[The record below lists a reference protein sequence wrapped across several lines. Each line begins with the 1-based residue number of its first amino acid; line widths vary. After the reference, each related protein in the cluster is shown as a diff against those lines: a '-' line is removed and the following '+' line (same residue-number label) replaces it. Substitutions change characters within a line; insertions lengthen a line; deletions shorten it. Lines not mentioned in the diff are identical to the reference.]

1 MEVQKDMRKIVCE
14 VCGTSYPE
22 TASACPICGSARSVD
37 ARIFVDDSGDSA
49 PETPTYTYV
58 KGGRFSKKNVRKRN
72 AMKNDPGRREE
83 IPVRKAAKP
92 RPAPTE
98 QKAERKPVIQE
109 PVSETVSPKPTAT
122 VNPAPEKK
130 AAPAAQKKAAQAAR
144 SSESRKGNGGL
155 VAAIV
160 VLAIA
165 VVGLGAYLGLRQ
177 FAPEVLANIGL
188 GTPTETTTEPPVK
201 TLPCTDLVLADSTVT
216 LDRLGATWKIS
227 AVPTPADTTDTV
239 TFVSSN
245 PDVAT
250 VNSDGQITAVSAGTA
265 TITVTCG
272 NVSKSCTVRCSF
284 ANTSTTPST
293 TPSTVPSSTT
303 EPSATTEPTTTPTT
317 LPPIDLT
324 LNRDDFTLTYA
335 GEEWMLMDDEDA
347 AKLVTWTS
355 DDTDVCTVKDGLVTA
370 VGSGAAKIIATYNGK
385 SVECWV
391 RCSF

>member
-1 MEVQKDMRKIVCE
+1 MRKIVCE

-72 AMKNDPGRREE
+72 AMKNNPGRREE

-92 RPAPTE
+92 RPAPTG

-122 VNPAPEKK
+122 VNPAPEKE
-130 AAPAAQKKAAQAAR
+130 AAPAPQKKAAQAVR

-155 VAAIV
+155 VAAIA
-160 VLAIA
+160 VLAII

-188 GTPTETTTEPPVK
+188 GTPTEAATEPSVK
-201 TLPCTDLVLADSTVT
+201 VLPCTDLVLVDSTVT

-250 VNSDGQITAVSAGTA
+250 VTLDGQVTAVSAGTA

-284 ANTSTTPST
+284 ANASTAPST
-293 TPSTVPSSTT
+293 KPSTA
-303 EPSATTEPTTTPTT
+303 PSATTEVTTAPTT

-347 AKLVTWTS
+347 AKLVTWAS

>member
-1 MEVQKDMRKIVCE
+1 MRKIVCE

-37 ARIFVDDSGDSA
+37 ARILVDDSGDSA

-92 RPAPTE
+92 RPAPTG

-122 VNPAPEKK
+122 VNPAPEKE
-130 AAPAAQKKAAQAAR
+130 AAPAPQKKAAQAVR

-155 VAAIV
+155 GAAIA
-160 VLAIA
+160 VLAII

-188 GTPTETTTEPPVK
+188 GTPTETATEPSMKV
-201 TLPCTDLVLADSTVT
+201 LPCTDLVLVDSTVT

-250 VNSDGQITAVSAGTA
+250 VTLDGQVTAVSAGTA

-284 ANTSTTPST
+284 ANASTAPST
-293 TPSTVPSSTT
+293 KPSTA
-303 EPSATTEPTTTPTT
+303 PSATTEVTTAPTT

-347 AKLVTWTS
+347 AKLVTWAS

>member
-1 MEVQKDMRKIVCE
+1 MRKIVCE

-37 ARIFVDDSGDSA
+37 ARILVDDSGDSA

-92 RPAPTE
+92 RPAPTG

-122 VNPAPEKK
+122 VNPAPEKE
-130 AAPAAQKKAAQAAR
+130 AAPAPQKKAAQAVR

-160 VLAIA
+160 VLAII

-188 GTPTETTTEPPVK
+188 GTPTETATEPSMKV
-201 TLPCTDLVLADSTVT
+201 LPCTDLVLVDSTVT

-250 VNSDGQITAVSAGTA
+250 VTLDGQVTAVSAGTA

-284 ANTSTTPST
+284 ANASTAPST
-293 TPSTVPSSTT
+293 KPSTA
-303 EPSATTEPTTTPTT
+303 PSATTEVTTAPTT

-347 AKLVTWTS
+347 AKLVTWAS

>member
-1 MEVQKDMRKIVCE
+1 MRKIVCE

-37 ARIFVDDSGDSA
+37 ARILVDDSGDSA

-72 AMKNDPGRREE
+72 AMKNNPGRREE

-92 RPAPTE
+92 RPAPTG

-122 VNPAPEKK
+122 VNPAPEKE
-130 AAPAAQKKAAQAAR
+130 AAPAPQKKAAQAVR
-144 SSESRKGNGGL
+144 SSESQKGNGGL
-155 VAAIV
+155 VAAIA
-160 VLAIA
+160 VLAIS

-188 GTPTETTTEPPVK
+188 GTPTETATEPSMKV
-201 TLPCTDLVLADSTVT
+201 LPCTDLVLVDSTVT

-245 PDVAT
+245 PDIAT
-250 VNSDGQITAVSAGTA
+250 VTLDGQVTAVSAGTA

-284 ANTSTTPST
+284 ANASTAPST
-293 TPSTVPSSTT
+293 KPSTA
-303 EPSATTEPTTTPTT
+303 PSATTEVTTAPTT

-347 AKLVTWTS
+347 AKLVTWAS

>member
-1 MEVQKDMRKIVCE
+1 MRKIVCE

-37 ARIFVDDSGDSA
+37 ARILVDDSGDSA

-72 AMKNDPGRREE
+72 AMKNNPGRREE

-92 RPAPTE
+92 RPAPTG

-122 VNPAPEKK
+122 VNPAPEKE
-130 AAPAAQKKAAQAAR
+130 AAPAPQKKAAQAVR
-144 SSESRKGNGGL
+144 SSESQKGNGGL
-155 VAAIV
+155 VAAIA
-160 VLAIA
+160 VLAII

-188 GTPTETTTEPPVK
+188 GTPTETATEPSMKV
-201 TLPCTDLVLADSTVT
+201 LPCTDLVLVDSTVT

-250 VNSDGQITAVSAGTA
+250 VTLDGQVTAVSAGTA

-284 ANTSTTPST
+284 ANASTAPST
-293 TPSTVPSSTT
+293 KPSTA
-303 EPSATTEPTTTPTT
+303 PSATTEVTTAPTT

-347 AKLVTWTS
+347 AKLVTWAS

-370 VGSGAAKIIATYNGK
+370 VGSGAAKVIATYNGK

>member
-1 MEVQKDMRKIVCE
+1 MRKIVCE

-37 ARIFVDDSGDSA
+37 ARILVDDSGDSA

-72 AMKNDPGRREE
+72 AMKNNPGRREE

-92 RPAPTE
+92 RPAPTG

-122 VNPAPEKK
+122 VNLAPEKE
-130 AAPAAQKKAAQAAR
+130 AAPAPQKKAAQAVR
-144 SSESRKGNGGL
+144 SSESQKGNGGL
-155 VAAIV
+155 VAAIA
-160 VLAIA
+160 VLAII

-188 GTPTETTTEPPVK
+188 GTPTETATEPSMKV
-201 TLPCTDLVLADSTVT
+201 LPCTDLVLVDSTVT

-250 VNSDGQITAVSAGTA
+250 VTLDGQVTAVSAGTA

-284 ANTSTTPST
+284 ANASTAPST
-293 TPSTVPSSTT
+293 KPSTA
-303 EPSATTEPTTTPTT
+303 PSATTEVTTAPTT

-347 AKLVTWTS
+347 AKLVTWAS

>member
-1 MEVQKDMRKIVCE
+1 MRKIVCE

-37 ARIFVDDSGDSA
+37 ARILVDDSGDSA

-72 AMKNDPGRREE
+72 AMKNNPGRREE

-92 RPAPTE
+92 RPAPTG

-122 VNPAPEKK
+122 VNPAPEKE
-130 AAPAAQKKAAQAAR
+130 AAPAPQKKAAQAVR
-144 SSESRKGNGGL
+144 SSESQKGNGGL
-155 VAAIV
+155 VAAIA
-160 VLAIA
+160 VLAVI

-188 GTPTETTTEPPVK
+188 GIPTETATEPSMKV
-201 TLPCTDLVLADSTVT
+201 LPCTDLVLVDSTVT

-250 VNSDGQITAVSAGTA
+250 VTLDGQVTAVSAGTA

-284 ANTSTTPST
+284 ANASTAPST
-293 TPSTVPSSTT
+293 KPSTA
-303 EPSATTEPTTTPTT
+303 PSATTEVTTAPTT

-347 AKLVTWTS
+347 AKLVTWAS

>member
-1 MEVQKDMRKIVCE
+1 MRKIVCE

-37 ARIFVDDSGDSA
+37 ARILVDDSGDSA

-72 AMKNDPGRREE
+72 AMKNNPGRREE

-92 RPAPTE
+92 RPAPTG

-122 VNPAPEKK
+122 VNPAPEKE
-130 AAPAAQKKAAQAAR
+130 AAPAPQKKAAQAVR
-144 SSESRKGNGGL
+144 SSESQKGNGGL
-155 VAAIV
+155 VAAIA
-160 VLAIA
+160 VLAII

-188 GTPTETTTEPPVK
+188 GTPTETATEPSMKV
-201 TLPCTDLVLADSTVT
+201 LPCTDLVLVDSTVT

-250 VNSDGQITAVSAGTA
+250 VTLDGQVTAVSAGTA

-284 ANTSTTPST
+284 ANASTAPST
-293 TPSTVPSSTT
+293 KPSTA
-303 EPSATTEPTTTPTT
+303 PSATTEVTTAPTT

-370 VGSGAAKIIATYNGK
+370 VGSGAAKVIATYNGK

>member
-1 MEVQKDMRKIVCE
+1 MRKIVCE

-37 ARIFVDDSGDSA
+37 ARILVDDSGDSA

-92 RPAPTE
+92 RPAPTG

-122 VNPAPEKK
+122 VNPAPEKE
-130 AAPAAQKKAAQAAR
+130 AAPAPQKKAAQAVR

-155 VAAIV
+155 VAAIA
-160 VLAIA
+160 VLAII

-188 GTPTETTTEPPVK
+188 GTPTEAATEPSVK
-201 TLPCTDLVLADSTVT
+201 VLPCTDLVLVDSTVT

-250 VNSDGQITAVSAGTA
+250 VTLDGQVTAVSAGTA

-284 ANTSTTPST
+284 ANASTAPST
-293 TPSTVPSSTT
+293 KPSTA
-303 EPSATTEPTTTPTT
+303 PSATTEVTTAPTT

>member
-1 MEVQKDMRKIVCE
+1 MRKIVCE

-37 ARIFVDDSGDSA
+37 ARILVDDSGDSA

-92 RPAPTE
+92 RPAPTG

-122 VNPAPEKK
+122 VNPAPEKE
-130 AAPAAQKKAAQAAR
+130 AAPAPQKKAAQAVR

-155 VAAIV
+155 VAAIA
-160 VLAIA
+160 VLAII

-188 GTPTETTTEPPVK
+188 GTPTEAATESSVK
-201 TLPCTDLVLADSTVT
+201 VLPCTDLVLVDSTVT

-250 VNSDGQITAVSAGTA
+250 VTLDGQVTAVSAGTA

-284 ANTSTTPST
+284 ANASTAPST
-293 TPSTVPSSTT
+293 KPSTA
-303 EPSATTEPTTTPTT
+303 PSATTEVTTAPTT

-347 AKLVTWTS
+347 AKLVTWAS

>member
-1 MEVQKDMRKIVCE
+1 MRKIVCE

-37 ARIFVDDSGDSA
+37 ARILVDDSGDSA

-92 RPAPTE
+92 RPAPTG

-122 VNPAPEKK
+122 VNPAREKE
-130 AAPAAQKKAAQAAR
+130 AAPAPQKKAAQAVR
-144 SSESRKGNGGL
+144 SSESQKGNGGL
-155 VAAIV
+155 VAAIA
-160 VLAIA
+160 VLAVI

-188 GTPTETTTEPPVK
+188 GTPTETATEPSMKV
-201 TLPCTDLVLADSTVT
+201 LPCTDLVLVDSTVT

-250 VNSDGQITAVSAGTA
+250 VTLDGQVTAVSAGTA

-284 ANTSTTPST
+284 ANASTAPST
-293 TPSTVPSSTT
+293 KPSTA
-303 EPSATTEPTTTPTT
+303 PSATTEVTTAPTT

-347 AKLVTWTS
+347 AKLVTWAS

>member
-1 MEVQKDMRKIVCE
+1 MRKIVCE

-37 ARIFVDDSGDSA
+37 ARILVDDSGDSA

-72 AMKNDPGRREE
+72 AMKNNPGRREE

-92 RPAPTE
+92 RPAPTG

-122 VNPAPEKK
+122 VNPAPEKE
-130 AAPAAQKKAAQAAR
+130 AAPAPQKKAAQAVR
-144 SSESRKGNGGL
+144 SSESQKGNGGL
-155 VAAIV
+155 VAAIA
-160 VLAIA
+160 VLAII

-188 GTPTETTTEPPVK
+188 GTPTETATEPSMKV
-201 TLPCTDLVLADSTVT
+201 LPCTDLVLVDSTVT

-250 VNSDGQITAVSAGTA
+250 VTLDGQVTAVSAGTA

-284 ANTSTTPST
+284 ANASTAPST
-293 TPSTVPSSTT
+293 KPSTA
-303 EPSATTEPTTTPTT
+303 PSATTEVTTAPTT

-347 AKLVTWTS
+347 AKLVTWAS

>member
-1 MEVQKDMRKIVCE
+1 MRKIVCE

-37 ARIFVDDSGDSA
+37 ARILVDDSGDSA

-72 AMKNDPGRREE
+72 AMKNNPGRREE

-92 RPAPTE
+92 RPAPTG

-122 VNPAPEKK
+122 VNPAPEKE
-130 AAPAAQKKAAQAAR
+130 AAPAPQKKAAQAVR

-155 VAAIV
+155 VAAIA
-160 VLAIA
+160 VLAII

-188 GTPTETTTEPPVK
+188 GTPTETATEPSMKV
-201 TLPCTDLVLADSTVT
+201 LPCTDLVLVDSTVT

-245 PDVAT
+245 PNVAT
-250 VNSDGQITAVSAGTA
+250 VTLDGQVTAVSAGTA

-284 ANTSTTPST
+284 ANASTAPST
-293 TPSTVPSSTT
+293 KPSTA
-303 EPSATTEPTTTPTT
+303 PSATTEVTTAPTT

-347 AKLVTWTS
+347 AKLVTWAS

>member
-1 MEVQKDMRKIVCE
+1 MRKIVCE

-37 ARIFVDDSGDSA
+37 ARILVDDSGDSA

-92 RPAPTE
+92 RPAPTG

-122 VNPAPEKK
+122 VNPAPEKE
-130 AAPAAQKKAAQAAR
+130 AAPAPQKKAAQAVH

-155 VAAIV
+155 VAAIA
-160 VLAIA
+160 VLAII

-188 GTPTETTTEPPVK
+188 GTPTETASEPSMKV
-201 TLPCTDLVLADSTVT
+201 LPCTDLVLVDSTVT

-250 VNSDGQITAVSAGTA
+250 VTLDGQVTAVSAGTA

-284 ANTSTTPST
+284 ANASTAPST
-293 TPSTVPSSTT
+293 KPSTA
-303 EPSATTEPTTTPTT
+303 PSATTEVTTAPTT

-347 AKLVTWTS
+347 AKLVTWAS

>member
-1 MEVQKDMRKIVCE
+1 MRKIVCE

-37 ARIFVDDSGDSA
+37 ARILVDDSGDSA

-72 AMKNDPGRREE
+72 AMKNNPGRREE

-92 RPAPTE
+92 RPAPTR

-122 VNPAPEKK
+122 VNPAPEKE
-130 AAPAAQKKAAQAAR
+130 AAPAPQKKAAQAVR
-144 SSESRKGNGGL
+144 SSESQKGNGGL
-155 VAAIV
+155 VAAIA
-160 VLAIA
+160 VLAII

-188 GTPTETTTEPPVK
+188 GTPTETATEPSMKV
-201 TLPCTDLVLADSTVT
+201 LPCTDLVLVDSTVT

-250 VNSDGQITAVSAGTA
+250 VTLDGQVTAVSAGTA

-284 ANTSTTPST
+284 ANASTAPST
-293 TPSTVPSSTT
+293 KPSTA
-303 EPSATTEPTTTPTT
+303 PSATTEVTTAPTT

-347 AKLVTWTS
+347 AKLVTWAS

>member
-1 MEVQKDMRKIVCE
+1 MRKIVCE

-37 ARIFVDDSGDSA
+37 ARILVDDSGDSA

-72 AMKNDPGRREE
+72 AMKNNPGRREE

-92 RPAPTE
+92 RPAPTG

-122 VNPAPEKK
+122 VNPAPEKE
-130 AAPAAQKKAAQAAR
+130 AAPAHQKKAAQAVR

-155 VAAIV
+155 VAAIA
-160 VLAIA
+160 VLAII

-188 GTPTETTTEPPVK
+188 GTPTEAATEPSVK
-201 TLPCTDLVLADSTVT
+201 VLPCTDLVLVDSTVT

-250 VNSDGQITAVSAGTA
+250 VTLDGQVTAVSAGTA
-265 TITVTCG
+265 TITVICG

-284 ANTSTTPST
+284 ANASTAPST
-293 TPSTVPSSTT
+293 KPSTA
-303 EPSATTEPTTTPTT
+303 PSATTEVTTAPTT

-347 AKLVTWTS
+347 AKLVTWAS

>member
-1 MEVQKDMRKIVCE
+1 MRKIVCE

-37 ARIFVDDSGDSA
+37 ARILVDDSGDSA

-72 AMKNDPGRREE
+72 AMKNNPGRREE

-92 RPAPTE
+92 RPAPTG

-109 PVSETVSPKPTAT
+109 PVSETVSSKPTAT
-122 VNPAPEKK
+122 VNPAPEKE
-130 AAPAAQKKAAQAAR
+130 AAPAPQKKAAQAVR

-155 VAAIV
+155 VAAIA
-160 VLAIA
+160 VLAII

-188 GTPTETTTEPPVK
+188 GTPTETATEPSMKV
-201 TLPCTDLVLADSTVT
+201 LPCTDLVLVDSTVT

-250 VNSDGQITAVSAGTA
+250 VTLDGQVTAVSAGTA

-284 ANTSTTPST
+284 ANASTAPST
-293 TPSTVPSSTT
+293 KPSTA
-303 EPSATTEPTTTPTT
+303 PSATTEVTTAPTT

-347 AKLVTWTS
+347 AKLVTWAS

>member
-1 MEVQKDMRKIVCE
+1 MRKIVCE

-37 ARIFVDDSGDSA
+37 ARILVDDSGDSA

-92 RPAPTE
+92 RPAPTG

-122 VNPAPEKK
+122 VNPAPEKE
-130 AAPAAQKKAAQAAR
+130 AAPAPQKKAAQAVR
-144 SSESRKGNGGL
+144 SSESQKGNGGL
-155 VAAIV
+155 VAAIA
-160 VLAIA
+160 VLAII

-188 GTPTETTTEPPVK
+188 GTPTETATEPSMKV
-201 TLPCTDLVLADSTVT
+201 LPCTDLVLVDSTVT

-250 VNSDGQITAVSAGTA
+250 VTLDGQVTAVSAGTA

-272 NVSKSCTVRCSF
+272 YVSKSCTVRCSF
-284 ANTSTTPST
+284 ANASTAPST
-293 TPSTVPSSTT
+293 KPSTA
-303 EPSATTEPTTTPTT
+303 PSATTKVTTAPTT

-347 AKLVTWTS
+347 AKLVTWAS

>member
-1 MEVQKDMRKIVCE
+1 MRKIVCE

-37 ARIFVDDSGDSA
+37 ARILVDDSGDSA

-92 RPAPTE
+92 RPAPTG

-122 VNPAPEKK
+122 VNPAPEKE
-130 AAPAAQKKAAQAAR
+130 AAPAPQKKAAQAVR

-155 VAAIV
+155 VAAIA
-160 VLAIA
+160 VLAII

-188 GTPTETTTEPPVK
+188 GTPTETATEPSMKV
-201 TLPCTDLVLADSTVT
+201 LPCTDLVLVDSTVT

-250 VNSDGQITAVSAGTA
+250 VTLDGQVTAVSAGTA

-284 ANTSTTPST
+284 ANASTAPST
-293 TPSTVPSSTT
+293 KPSTA
-303 EPSATTEPTTTPTT
+303 PSATTEVTTAPTT

>member
-1 MEVQKDMRKIVCE
+1 MRKIVCE

-37 ARIFVDDSGDSA
+37 ARILVDDSGDSA

-72 AMKNDPGRREE
+72 AMKNNPGRREE

-92 RPAPTE
+92 RPAPTG

-122 VNPAPEKK
+122 VNPAPEKE
-130 AAPAAQKKAAQAAR
+130 AAPAPQKKAAQAVR

-155 VAAIV
+155 VAAIA
-160 VLAIA
+160 VLAII

-188 GTPTETTTEPPVK
+188 GTPTETATEPSMKV
-201 TLPCTDLVLADSTVT
+201 LPCTDLVLVDSTVT

-250 VNSDGQITAVSAGTA
+250 VTLDGQVTAVSAGTA

-284 ANTSTTPST
+284 ANASTAPST
-293 TPSTVPSSTT
+293 KPSTA
-303 EPSATTEPTTTPTT
+303 PSATTEVTTAPTT

-347 AKLVTWTS
+347 AKLVTWAS

>member
-1 MEVQKDMRKIVCE
+1 MRKIVCE

-37 ARIFVDDSGDSA
+37 ARILVDDSGDSA

-72 AMKNDPGRREE
+72 AMKNNPGRREE

-92 RPAPTE
+92 RPAPTG

-122 VNPAPEKK
+122 VNPAPEKE
-130 AAPAAQKKAAQAAR
+130 AAPAPQKKAAQAVR

-155 VAAIV
+155 VAAIA
-160 VLAIA
+160 VLAII

-188 GTPTETTTEPPVK
+188 GTPTETATEPSMKV
-201 TLPCTDLVLADSTVT
+201 LPCTDLVLVDSTVT

-245 PDVAT
+245 PDIAT
-250 VNSDGQITAVSAGTA
+250 VTLDGQVTAVSAGTA

-284 ANTSTTPST
+284 ANASTAPST
-293 TPSTVPSSTT
+293 KPSTA
-303 EPSATTEPTTTPTT
+303 PSATTEVTTAPTT

>member
-1 MEVQKDMRKIVCE
+1 MRKIVCE

-37 ARIFVDDSGDSA
+37 ARILVDDSGDSS

-72 AMKNDPGRREE
+72 AMKNNPGRREE

-92 RPAPTE
+92 RPAPTG

-122 VNPAPEKK
+122 VNPAPEKE
-130 AAPAAQKKAAQAAR
+130 AAPAPQKKAAQAVR

-155 VAAIV
+155 VAAIA
-160 VLAIA
+160 VLAII

-188 GTPTETTTEPPVK
+188 GTPTETATEPSMKV
-201 TLPCTDLVLADSTVT
+201 LPCTDLVLVDSTVT

-250 VNSDGQITAVSAGTA
+250 VTLDGQVTAVSAGTA

-284 ANTSTTPST
+284 ANASTAPST
-293 TPSTVPSSTT
+293 KPSTA
-303 EPSATTEPTTTPTT
+303 PSATTEVTTAPTT

-335 GEEWMLMDDEDA
+335 GEEWMLMDDKDA

>member
-1 MEVQKDMRKIVCE
+1 MRKIVCE

-37 ARIFVDDSGDSA
+37 ARILVDDSGDSA

-72 AMKNDPGRREE
+72 AMKNNPGRREE

-92 RPAPTE
+92 RPAPTG

-122 VNPAPEKK
+122 VNPAPEKE
-130 AAPAAQKKAAQAAR
+130 AAPAPQKKAAQAVR

-155 VAAIV
+155 VAAIA
-160 VLAIA
+160 VLAVI

-188 GTPTETTTEPPVK
+188 GTPTETATEPSVK
-201 TLPCTDLVLADSTVT
+201 VLPCTDLVLVDSTVT

-250 VNSDGQITAVSAGTA
+250 VTLDGQVTAVSAGTA

-284 ANTSTTPST
+284 ANASTAPST
-293 TPSTVPSSTT
+293 KPSTA
-303 EPSATTEPTTTPTT
+303 PSATTEVTTAPTT

-347 AKLVTWTS
+347 AKLVTWAS

>member
-1 MEVQKDMRKIVCE
+1 MRKIVCE

-37 ARIFVDDSGDSA
+37 ARILVDDSGDSA

-72 AMKNDPGRREE
+72 AMKNNPGRREE

-92 RPAPTE
+92 RPAPTG

-122 VNPAPEKK
+122 VNPAPEKE
-130 AAPAAQKKAAQAAR
+130 AAPAPQKKAAQAVR

-155 VAAIV
+155 VAAIA
-160 VLAIA
+160 VLAVI

-188 GTPTETTTEPPVK
+188 GTPTETATEPSMKV
-201 TLPCTDLVLADSTVT
+201 LPCTDLVLVDSTVT

-250 VNSDGQITAVSAGTA
+250 VTLDGQVTAVSAGTA

-284 ANTSTTPST
+284 ANASTAPST
-293 TPSTVPSSTT
+293 KPSTA
-303 EPSATTEPTTTPTT
+303 PSATTEVTTAPTT

-347 AKLVTWTS
+347 AKLVTWAS

>member
-1 MEVQKDMRKIVCE
+1 MRKIVCE

-37 ARIFVDDSGDSA
+37 ARILVDDSGDSA

-72 AMKNDPGRREE
+72 AMKNNPGRREE

-92 RPAPTE
+92 RPAPTG

-122 VNPAPEKK
+122 VNPAPEKE
-130 AAPAAQKKAAQAAR
+130 AAPAPQKKAAQAVR

-155 VAAIV
+155 VAAIA
-160 VLAIA
+160 VLAII

-188 GTPTETTTEPPVK
+188 GTPTEAATEPSVK
-201 TLPCTDLVLADSTVT
+201 VLPCTDLVLVDSTVT

-250 VNSDGQITAVSAGTA
+250 VTLDGQVTAVSAGTA

-284 ANTSTTPST
+284 ANASTAPST
-293 TPSTVPSSTT
+293 KPSTA
-303 EPSATTEPTTTPTT
+303 PSATTEVTTAPTT

-347 AKLVTWTS
+347 AKLVTWAS

>member
-1 MEVQKDMRKIVCE
+1 MRKIVCE

-37 ARIFVDDSGDSA
+37 ARILVDDSGDSA

-72 AMKNDPGRREE
+72 AMKNNPGRREE

-92 RPAPTE
+92 RPAPTG

-122 VNPAPEKK
+122 VNPAPEKE
-130 AAPAAQKKAAQAAR
+130 AAPAPQKKAAQAVR

-155 VAAIV
+155 VAAIA
-160 VLAIA
+160 VLAII

-188 GTPTETTTEPPVK
+188 GTPTETATEPSMKV
-201 TLPCTDLVLADSTVT
+201 LPCTDLVLVDSTVT

-245 PDVAT
+245 PDIAT
-250 VNSDGQITAVSAGTA
+250 VTLDGQVTAVSAGTA

-284 ANTSTTPST
+284 ANASTAPST
-293 TPSTVPSSTT
+293 KPSTA
-303 EPSATTEPTTTPTT
+303 PSATTEVTTAPTT

-347 AKLVTWTS
+347 AKLVTWAS

>member
-1 MEVQKDMRKIVCE
+1 MRKIVCE

-37 ARIFVDDSGDSA
+37 ARILVDDSGDSA

-72 AMKNDPGRREE
+72 AMKNNPGRREE

-92 RPAPTE
+92 RPAPTG

-122 VNPAPEKK
+122 VNPAPEKE
-130 AAPAAQKKAAQAAR
+130 AAPAPQKKAAQAVR
-144 SSESRKGNGGL
+144 SSESQKGNGGL
-155 VAAIV
+155 VAAIA
-160 VLAIA
+160 VLAII

-188 GTPTETTTEPPVK
+188 GTPTETATEPSMKV
-201 TLPCTDLVLADSTVT
+201 LPCTDLVLVDSTVT

-250 VNSDGQITAVSAGTA
+250 VTLDGQVTAVSAGTA

-284 ANTSTTPST
+284 ANASTAPST
-293 TPSTVPSSTT
+293 KPSTA
-303 EPSATTEPTTTPTT
+303 PSATTEVTTAPTT

>member
-1 MEVQKDMRKIVCE
+1 MRKIVCE

-37 ARIFVDDSGDSA
+37 ARILVDDSGDSA

-72 AMKNDPGRREE
+72 AMKNNPGRREE

-92 RPAPTE
+92 RPAPTG

-122 VNPAPEKK
+122 VNPAPEKE
-130 AAPAAQKKAAQAAR
+130 AAPAPQKKAAQAVR
-144 SSESRKGNGGL
+144 SSESQKGNGGL
-155 VAAIV
+155 VAAIA
-160 VLAIA
+160 VLAII

-188 GTPTETTTEPPVK
+188 GTPTETATEPSMKV
-201 TLPCTDLVLADSTVT
+201 LPCTDLVLVDSTVT

-250 VNSDGQITAVSAGTA
+250 VTLDGLVTAVSAGTA

-284 ANTSTTPST
+284 ANASTAPST
-293 TPSTVPSSTT
+293 KPSTA
-303 EPSATTEPTTTPTT
+303 PSATTEVTTAPTT

-347 AKLVTWTS
+347 AKLVTWAS

>member
-1 MEVQKDMRKIVCE
+1 MRKIVCE

-37 ARIFVDDSGDSA
+37 ARILVDDSGDSA

-72 AMKNDPGRREE
+72 AMKNNPGRREE

-92 RPAPTE
+92 RPAPTG

-122 VNPAPEKK
+122 VNPAPEKE
-130 AAPAAQKKAAQAAR
+130 AAPAPQKKAAQAVR
-144 SSESRKGNGGL
+144 SSESQKGNGGL
-155 VAAIV
+155 VAAIA
-160 VLAIA
+160 VLAVI

-188 GTPTETTTEPPVK
+188 GTPTETATEPSMKV
-201 TLPCTDLVLADSTVT
+201 LPCTDLVLVDSTVT

-250 VNSDGQITAVSAGTA
+250 VTLDGQVTAVSAGTA

-284 ANTSTTPST
+284 ANASTAPST
-293 TPSTVPSSTT
+293 KPSTA
-303 EPSATTEPTTTPTT
+303 PSATTEVTTAPTT

-347 AKLVTWTS
+347 AKLVTWAS

>member
-1 MEVQKDMRKIVCE
+1 MRKIVCE

-37 ARIFVDDSGDSA
+37 ARILVDDSGDSA

-72 AMKNDPGRREE
+72 AMKNNPGRREE

-92 RPAPTE
+92 RPAPTG

-122 VNPAPEKK
+122 VNPAPEKE
-130 AAPAAQKKAAQAAR
+130 AAPAPQKKAAQAVR
-144 SSESRKGNGGL
+144 SSESQKGNGGL
-155 VAAIV
+155 VAAIA
-160 VLAIA
+160 VLAII

-188 GTPTETTTEPPVK
+188 GTPTEAATEPSVK
-201 TLPCTDLVLADSTVT
+201 VLPCTDLVLVDSTVT

-250 VNSDGQITAVSAGTA
+250 VTLDGQVTAVSAGTA

-284 ANTSTTPST
+284 ANASTAPST
-293 TPSTVPSSTT
+293 KPSTA
-303 EPSATTEPTTTPTT
+303 PSATTEVTTAPTT

-347 AKLVTWTS
+347 AKLVTWAS

>member
-1 MEVQKDMRKIVCE
+1 MRKIVCE

-37 ARIFVDDSGDSA
+37 ARILVDDSCDSA

-72 AMKNDPGRREE
+72 AMKNNPGRREE

-92 RPAPTE
+92 RPAPTG

-122 VNPAPEKK
+122 VNPAPEKE
-130 AAPAAQKKAAQAAR
+130 AAPAPQKKAAQAVR

-155 VAAIV
+155 VAAIA
-160 VLAIA
+160 VLAVI

-188 GTPTETTTEPPVK
+188 GTPTETATEPSMKV
-201 TLPCTDLVLADSTVT
+201 LPCTDLVLVDSTVT

-250 VNSDGQITAVSAGTA
+250 VTLDGQVTAVSAGTA

-284 ANTSTTPST
+284 ANASTAPST
-293 TPSTVPSSTT
+293 KPSTA
-303 EPSATTEPTTTPTT
+303 PSATTEVTTAPTT

-347 AKLVTWTS
+347 AKLVTWAS

>member
-1 MEVQKDMRKIVCE
+1 MRKIVCE

-37 ARIFVDDSGDSA
+37 ARILVDDSGDSA

-92 RPAPTE
+92 RPVPTG

-122 VNPAPEKK
+122 VNPAPEKE
-130 AAPAAQKKAAQAAR
+130 AAPAPQKKAAQAVR

-155 VAAIV
+155 VAAIA
-160 VLAIA
+160 VLAII

-188 GTPTETTTEPPVK
+188 GTPTETATEPSMKV
-201 TLPCTDLVLADSTVT
+201 LPCTDLVLVDSTVT

-250 VNSDGQITAVSAGTA
+250 VTLDGQVTAVSAGTA

-284 ANTSTTPST
+284 ANASTAPST
-293 TPSTVPSSTT
+293 KPSTA
-303 EPSATTEPTTTPTT
+303 PSATTEVTTAPTT

>member
-1 MEVQKDMRKIVCE
+1 MRKIVCE

-37 ARIFVDDSGDSA
+37 ARILVDDSGDSA

-72 AMKNDPGRREE
+72 AMKNNPGRREE

-92 RPAPTE
+92 RPAPTG

-122 VNPAPEKK
+122 VNPAPEKE
-130 AAPAAQKKAAQAAR
+130 AAPAPQKKAAQAVR

-155 VAAIV
+155 VAAIA
-160 VLAIA
+160 VLAVI

-188 GTPTETTTEPPVK
+188 GTPTETATEPSMKV
-201 TLPCTDLVLADSTVT
+201 LPCTDLVLVDSTVT

-245 PDVAT
+245 PDIAT
-250 VNSDGQITAVSAGTA
+250 VTLDGQVTAVSAGTA

-284 ANTSTTPST
+284 ANASTAPST
-293 TPSTVPSSTT
+293 KPSTA
-303 EPSATTEPTTTPTT
+303 PSATTEVTTAPTT

-347 AKLVTWTS
+347 AKLVTWAS

>member
-1 MEVQKDMRKIVCE
+1 MRKIVCE

-37 ARIFVDDSGDSA
+37 ARILVDDSGDSA

-92 RPAPTE
+92 RPAPTG

-122 VNPAPEKK
+122 VNPAPEKE
-130 AAPAAQKKAAQAAR
+130 AAPAPQKKAAQAVR
-144 SSESRKGNGGL
+144 SSESQKGNGGL
-155 VAAIV
+155 VAAIA
-160 VLAIA
+160 VLAII

-188 GTPTETTTEPPVK
+188 GTPTETATEPSMKV
-201 TLPCTDLVLADSTVT
+201 LPCTDLVLVDSTVT

-250 VNSDGQITAVSAGTA
+250 VTLDGQVTAVSAGTA

-284 ANTSTTPST
+284 ANASTAPST
-293 TPSTVPSSTT
+293 KPSTA
-303 EPSATTEPTTTPTT
+303 PSATTEVTTAPTT

>member
-1 MEVQKDMRKIVCE
+1 MRKIVCE

-37 ARIFVDDSGDSA
+37 ARILVDDSGDSA

-72 AMKNDPGRREE
+72 AMKNNPGRREE

-92 RPAPTE
+92 RPAPTG

-122 VNPAPEKK
+122 VNPAPEKE
-130 AAPAAQKKAAQAAR
+130 AAPAPQKKAAQAVR

-155 VAAIV
+155 VAAIA
-160 VLAIA
+160 VLAII

-188 GTPTETTTEPPVK
+188 ATPTETATEPSMKV
-201 TLPCTDLVLADSTVT
+201 LPCTDLVLVDSTVT

-250 VNSDGQITAVSAGTA
+250 VTLDGQVTAVSAGTA

-284 ANTSTTPST
+284 ANASTAPST
-293 TPSTVPSSTT
+293 KPSTA
-303 EPSATTEPTTTPTT
+303 PSATTEVTTAPTT

-347 AKLVTWTS
+347 AKLVTWAS

>member
-1 MEVQKDMRKIVCE
+1 MRKIVCE

-37 ARIFVDDSGDSA
+37 ARILVDDSGDSA

-92 RPAPTE
+92 RPAPTG

-122 VNPAPEKK
+122 VNPAPEKE
-130 AAPAAQKKAAQAAR
+130 AAPAPQKKAAQAVR
-144 SSESRKGNGGL
+144 SSESQKGNGGL
-155 VAAIV
+155 VAAIA
-160 VLAIA
+160 VLAII

-188 GTPTETTTEPPVK
+188 GTPTETATEPSMKV
-201 TLPCTDLVLADSTVT
+201 LPCTDLVLVDSTVT

-250 VNSDGQITAVSAGTA
+250 VTLDGQVTAVSAGTA

-284 ANTSTTPST
+284 ANASTAPST
-293 TPSTVPSSTT
+293 KPSTA
-303 EPSATTEPTTTPTT
+303 PSATTEVTTAPTT

-347 AKLVTWTS
+347 AKLVTWAS

>member
-1 MEVQKDMRKIVCE
+1 MRKIVCE

-37 ARIFVDDSGDSA
+37 ARILVDDSGDSA

-72 AMKNDPGRREE
+72 AMKNNPGRREE

-92 RPAPTE
+92 RPAPTG

-122 VNPAPEKK
+122 VNPAPEKE
-130 AAPAAQKKAAQAAR
+130 AAPAPQKKAAQAVR

-155 VAAIV
+155 VAAIA
-160 VLAIA
+160 VLAII

-188 GTPTETTTEPPVK
+188 GTPTETATEPSMKV
-201 TLPCTDLVLADSTVT
+201 LPCTDLVLVDSTVT

-250 VNSDGQITAVSAGTA
+250 VTLDGQVTAVSAGTA

-284 ANTSTTPST
+284 ANASTAPST
-293 TPSTVPSSTT
+293 KPSTA
-303 EPSATTEPTTTPTT
+303 PSATTEVTTAPTT

>member
-1 MEVQKDMRKIVCE
+1 MRKIVCE

-37 ARIFVDDSGDSA
+37 ARILVDDSGDSA

-72 AMKNDPGRREE
+72 AMKNNPGRREE

-92 RPAPTE
+92 RPAPTG

-122 VNPAPEKK
+122 VNPAPEKE
-130 AAPAAQKKAAQAAR
+130 AAPAPQKKAAQAVR
-144 SSESRKGNGGL
+144 SSESQKGNGGL
-155 VAAIV
+155 VAAIA
-160 VLAIA
+160 VLAII

-188 GTPTETTTEPPVK
+188 GTPTETATEPSMKV
-201 TLPCTDLVLADSTVT
+201 LPCTDLVLVDSTVT

-245 PDVAT
+245 PDIAT
-250 VNSDGQITAVSAGTA
+250 VTLDGQVTAVSAGTA

-284 ANTSTTPST
+284 ANASTAPST
-293 TPSTVPSSTT
+293 KPSTA
-303 EPSATTEPTTTPTT
+303 PSATTEVTTAPTT

-347 AKLVTWTS
+347 AKLVTWAS

-370 VGSGAAKIIATYNGK
+370 VGSGAAKVIATYNGK

>member
-1 MEVQKDMRKIVCE
+1 MRKIVCE

-37 ARIFVDDSGDSA
+37 ARILVDDSGDSA

-92 RPAPTE
+92 RPAPTG

-122 VNPAPEKK
+122 VNPAPEKE
-130 AAPAAQKKAAQAAR
+130 AAPAPQKKAAQAVR

-155 VAAIV
+155 VAAIA
-160 VLAIA
+160 VLAVI

-188 GTPTETTTEPPVK
+188 GTPTETATEPSMKV
-201 TLPCTDLVLADSTVT
+201 LPCTDLVLVDSTVT

-250 VNSDGQITAVSAGTA
+250 VTLDGQVTAVSAGTA

-284 ANTSTTPST
+284 ANASTAPST
-293 TPSTVPSSTT
+293 KPSTA
-303 EPSATTEPTTTPTT
+303 PSATTEVTTAPTT

-347 AKLVTWTS
+347 AKLVTWAS

>member
-1 MEVQKDMRKIVCE
+1 MRKIVCE

-37 ARIFVDDSGDSA
+37 ARILVDDSGDSA

-92 RPAPTE
+92 RPAPTG

-122 VNPAPEKK
+122 VNPAPEKE
-130 AAPAAQKKAAQAAR
+130 AAPAPQKKAAQAVR

-155 VAAIV
+155 VAAIA
-160 VLAIA
+160 VLAII

-188 GTPTETTTEPPVK
+188 GTPTETATEPSMKV
-201 TLPCTDLVLADSTVT
+201 LPCTDLVLVDSTVT

-250 VNSDGQITAVSAGTA
+250 VTLDGQVTAVSAGTA

-284 ANTSTTPST
+284 ANASTAPST
-293 TPSTVPSSTT
+293 KPSTA
-303 EPSATTEPTTTPTT
+303 PSATTEVTTAPTT

-347 AKLVTWTS
+347 AKLVTWAS